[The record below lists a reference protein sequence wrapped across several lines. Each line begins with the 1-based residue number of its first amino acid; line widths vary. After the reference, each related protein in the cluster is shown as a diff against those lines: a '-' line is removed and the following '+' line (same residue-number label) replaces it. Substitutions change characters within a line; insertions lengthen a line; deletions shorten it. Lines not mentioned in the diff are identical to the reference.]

1 MRAELFNVQK
11 IIVTKESGITTV
23 AQLRNKSIAV
33 QPGYVN
39 EQNFEMAN
47 EEQLRN
53 YFQRAGWQLLA
64 FPFQEWDEMES
75 AFL

>member
-33 QPGYVN
+33 QAIADPNEPLAKSLIAVICGYGCARRFA
-39 EQNFEMAN
+39 E
-47 EEQLRN
+47 RH
-53 YFQRAGWQLLA
+53 
-64 FPFQEWDEMES
+64 
-75 AFL
+75 FLIPACFVSR